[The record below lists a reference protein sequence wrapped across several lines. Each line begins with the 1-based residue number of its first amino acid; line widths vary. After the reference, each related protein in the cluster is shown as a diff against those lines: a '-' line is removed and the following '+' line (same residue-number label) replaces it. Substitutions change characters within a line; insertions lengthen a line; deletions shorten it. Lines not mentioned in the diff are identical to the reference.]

1 MRKKSGVRWYVFSE
15 TNKNDNDTEHFY
27 DSTGFT
33 LILAG
38 LKRWMP
44 VSNIGVAYTA
54 LLVSFA
60 LLILDVIVVECSTQ
74 RRMFRELRSSIE
86 QMWGNE
92 RRVSPE
98 HDHEVNLYRG
108 TVRMTQQY
116 PKHIIAMGAGM
127 IVLSIIGV

>member
-38 LKRWMP
+38 LKRGMP

-60 LLILDVIVVECSTQ
+60 LLILDAIVVECSTQ